1 MCLIEEREKK
11 KTDFFSLLFNL
22 IYQIEMAL
30 FFLSHKFLIG
40 LNRMK
45 RSMLYIFFQQRVE
58 TVIIVQQRSIKF
70 ATKPMFNQRK
80 GILELFIICVFFGS
94 SFFSSLLFYFL
105 VHIQDCIGYILYTV
119 YIWLCLCLSFIYMVY
134 G

>member
-1 MCLIEEREKK
+1 MYLIEEREKK

-70 ATKPMFNQRK
+70 ATKPMFN
-80 GILELFIICVFFGS
+80 
-94 SFFSSLLFYFL
+94 
-105 VHIQDCIGYILYTV
+105 
-119 YIWLCLCLSFIYMVY
+119 
-134 G
+134 